1 MEVEEPRT
9 SKENEKEKNDAEPGI
24 QQGRKAVYKREYL
37 QGSVHSKRRGRR
49 RWKRKKEEGIPE
61 KLRQKGN
68 KLAKLRRHASRVHFG
83 KPKEEKVDKNFDIQ
97 VVSGTHI

>member
-24 QQGRKAVYKREYL
+24 QQGRKAVFKREYL

-61 KLRQKGN
+61 KLRQKG
-68 KLAKLRRHASRVHFG
+68 
-83 KPKEEKVDKNFDIQ
+83 KNSQSFR
-97 VVSGTHI
+97 